1 MTRPLPTGAERRLLD
16 YAHLAAYLSVSLR
29 MAKILGGPNGQ
40 IPRTQIGTKILF
52 DREDVDRY
60 IERAKRSA

>member
-1 MTRPLPTGAERRLLD
+1 MTRPLLRDGERRLLD
-16 YAHLAAYLSVSLR
+16 YAGLAFYLSVSLR

-40 IPRTQIGTKILF
+40 IPRVQIGSKVLF
-52 DREDVDRY
+52 DKEDADRF